1 MPPWTLVR
9 ASTLAIVAF
18 TGATAQST
26 RPPASLDPSA
36 LWVHESW
43 TVENGLPVNSINQLI
58 QSRSGYIWAAT
69 FDGLVRFDGV
79 RFTVFNSATSE
90 GLPSNR
96 IMWVREARDG
106 TLWLFTEQHH
116 LVHFR
121 DGAFVHVNRDRG
133 LGDEQIETVL
143 EDSTGVVW
151 VATTKGVGVIRD
163 DRFVPIGRETISAYA
178 RSLVQRSDGSI
189 WVGTERRGIFRITPN
204 GQATR
209 VAADSALDGDI
220 VGRMDEDSDGTL
232 WIAANRGFWRW
243 RDRPTRVPLPG
254 LDPAQPLLV
263 LNVVRSPTAAALY
276 VQAERRLYRVDST
289 SVAVVD
295 SLGQFLMGTR
305 LWTDGRAVWHAA
317 GPAVFRDGRET
328 FALAPPEPTTGAII
342 PPYTITTALVDR
354 EGSFWLGTHAAG
366 LHRLKPAL
374 FTTYSTKEGV
384 ADQNVY
390 PTLIDYSGVVWVG
403 TAGKGLSRIDPS
415 TGRVESFG
423 PPRVRP
429 RINTFY
435 EPKPGAMWVGGQR
448 FFANVCETA
457 TMTCRYAG
465 PPGEELRTL
474 FALHGDASGAI
485 WAGSG
490 GGLFRLDGARWTHLD
505 SADGAPRA
513 PVRAFV
519 NTRDGAVWMGTNG
532 GGVVRYHDRR
542 FTAITAADGLPS
554 NLIRSLYE
562 DADGWLWVGTE
573 GRGLAR
579 LDPRAWG
586 SAGGTCTERSECDRR
601 IVRVGTRDG
610 LFDEVIHQILEDH
623 AGRFWM
629 STNRGIFWVTRAE
642 LNAFADGKIKRVHST
657 GYTERDGMRNREANG
672 GVYPAGA
679 KGKDGRLW
687 FPTQDG
693 VVVVDPARA
702 GGERLAPPI
711 LVEQVVANGQARP
724 PNADSIALGIDE
736 RDVQIEYTALTFLE
750 PRNVRFR
757 YRLEPYDKDW
767 VDAGNR
773 RTAFYT
779 KLPPGEYTFRVE
791 SSTAEGG
798 WHEPGGTLTVHV
810 LPQLWETRLFRWSLI
825 ATLGT
830 LLVAGFRWRVA
841 RLHTRAAELERV
853 VSERTI
859 ELSNR
864 ERQLAEQNVQLA
876 ALDQAKTRFFA
887 NVSHELRTP
896 LTLTIGPLQ
905 DIRARV
911 GADPQVQRWLDIAM
925 RNSQRLLRL
934 VNQILDVAKLEAGEM
949 RLSPRRFDLV
959 ALIRGITS
967 AFVAVAEQR
976 SIALT
981 LNVPDELPVV
991 LDPDAFEKILTNLLS
1006 NAIKFTPAGGSIEI
1020 VLTHGAATLTLDVID
1035 TGPGIPA
1042 DQLAHVFERFYQTDE
1057 SSSRAQP
1064 GTGIG
1069 LSLVKELVD
1078 VQQGR
1083 VTVAS
1088 NEAGTTFSVTLPRGT
1103 ADVADSPAA
1112 AASGGEVPAVAFVDT
1127 ADHAPE
1133 TIIDDD
1139 TTDADAERDVPT
1151 LLVVDDSADL
1161 RAYVRDHFAS
1171 TFRVIEGGDGAEGIM
1186 LAQRHLPDIVISD
1199 VMMPGTDGHA
1209 LLRALRSS
1217 PETDFVPVILLTAQA
1232 EGDQRLAGLEGGAD
1246 DYIVKPFEMRE
1257 LEARV
1262 RNIIESRRR
1271 LRARLTSGAP
1281 LNDAAS
1287 PPTADSAPIE
1297 ADRFSPADR
1306 AFMDKVTGIIERHL
1320 PDSDFDVTALSRE
1333 AGVERSRL
1341 FRRTRDLFELA
1352 PSDLIRSMRIA
1363 AGARL
1368 LASRS
1373 GTVADVAYAVGFNS
1387 VAYFRRCFQEAYG
1400 VTPAAYRDEPG
1411 FSPARGAGKR

>member
-1 MPPWTLVR
+1 
-9 ASTLAIVAF
+9 
-18 TGATAQST
+18 
-26 RPPASLDPSA
+26 
-36 LWVHESW
+36 
-43 TVENGLPVNSINQLI
+43 
-58 QSRSGYIWAAT
+58 
-69 FDGLVRFDGV
+69 
-79 RFTVFNSATSE
+79 
-90 GLPSNR
+90 
-96 IMWVREARDG
+96 
-106 TLWLFTEQHH
+106 
-116 LVHFR
+116 
-121 DGAFVHVNRDRG
+121 
-133 LGDEQIETVL
+133 
-143 EDSTGVVW
+143 
-151 VATTKGVGVIRD
+151 
-163 DRFVPIGRETISAYA
+163 
-178 RSLVQRSDGSI
+178 
-189 WVGTERRGIFRITPN
+189 
-204 GQATR
+204 
-209 VAADSALDGDI
+209 
-220 VGRMDEDSDGTL
+220 
-232 WIAANRGFWRW
+232 
-243 RDRPTRVPLPG
+243 
-254 LDPAQPLLV
+254 
-263 LNVVRSPTAAALY
+263 
-276 VQAERRLYRVDST
+276 
-289 SVAVVD
+289 
-295 SLGQFLMGTR
+295 
-305 LWTDGRAVWHAA
+305 
-317 GPAVFRDGRET
+317 
-328 FALAPPEPTTGAII
+328 
-342 PPYTITTALVDR
+342 
-354 EGSFWLGTHAAG
+354 
-366 LHRLKPAL
+366 
-374 FTTYSTKEGV
+374 V

-390 PTLIDYSGVVWVG
+390 PTFIDHSGVVWVG

-415 TGRVESFG
+415 AGRVESFG

-435 EPKPGAMWVGGQR
+435 EAKPGELWVGGQR
-448 FFANVCETA
+448 FFANACETA
-457 TMTCRYAG
+457 TMICRYAG
-465 PPGEELRTL
+465 PPGEDQRTL
-474 FALHGDASGAI
+474 FALHGDASGVI

-490 GGLFRLDGARWTHLD
+490 GGLFRFDGRRWTHLD
-505 SADGAPRA
+505 STDGAPRA
-513 PVRAFV
+513 PVRAFA

-542 FTAITAADGLPS
+542 FTAITTADGLPS
-554 NLIRSLYE
+554 NLIRSLHE
-562 DADGWLWVGTE
+562 DTDGWLWVGTE

-586 SAGGTCTERSECDRR
+586 GAGGACTERSECDRR
-601 IVRVGTRDG
+601 IVHIGTKDG
-610 LFDEVIHQILEDH
+610 LFDDVIHQILEDD
-623 AGRFWM
+623 AGRLWM

-642 LNAFADGKIKRVHST
+642 LEAFADGKINRIHST

-693 VVVVDPARA
+693 VVVVDPRSA
-702 GGERLAPPI
+702 GGERLAPPMV
-711 LVEQVVANGQARP
+711 VEQVIARGVARAPR
-724 PNADSIALGIDE
+724 ADSMTLGVDE
-736 RDVQIEYTALTFLE
+736 RDVQIAYTALTFLE
-750 PRNVRFR
+750 PHNVRFR
-757 YRLEPYDKDW
+757 YRLVPYDAEW

-779 KLPPGEYTFRVE
+779 KVPPGRYVFRVE
-791 SSTAEGG
+791 SSMADGG
-798 WHEPGGTLTVHV
+798 WHEPGATLALYVT
-810 LPQLWETRLFRWSLI
+810 PQFWETRLFRWSAVAALGALLI
-825 ATLGT
+825 
-830 LLVAGFRWRVA
+830 VGFRWRVA
-841 RLHTRAAELERV
+841 RLHARAADLERV
-853 VSERTI
+853 VSERTV
-859 ELSNR
+859 ELSRR
-864 ERQLAEQNVQLA
+864 ERQLADQNVQLA
-876 ALDQAKTRFFA
+876 ALDRAKTRFFA
-887 NVSHELRTP
+887 NVSHEFRTP

-905 DIRARV
+905 DIRARA
-911 GADPQVQRWLDIAM
+911 GADPQIHRWLDIAT
-925 RNSQRLLRL
+925 RNAQRLLRL

-949 RLSPRRFDLV
+949 RLSPRPFDLV

-967 AFVAVAEQR
+967 AFLAVAEQR

-981 LNVPDELPVV
+981 LNVPNELPVV

-1006 NAIKFTPAGGSIEI
+1006 NAIKFTPAGGSIDV
-1020 VLTHGAATLTLDVID
+1020 VLTHGAATVTLDVID

-1088 NEAGTTFSVTLPRGT
+1088 NESGTTFSVTLPRGT
-1103 ADVADSPAA
+1103 AGVADSPAA
-1112 AASGGEVPAVAFVDT
+1112 AASGGAVPAFAFVET

-1133 TIIDDD
+1133 TIIDDE

-1161 RAYVRDHFAS
+1161 RAYVRDHFAP
-1171 TFRVIEGGDGAEGIM
+1171 TFRVIEGGDGADGIM

-1232 EGDQRLAGLEGGAD
+1232 EGEQRLAGLEGGAD

-1271 LRARLTSGAP
+1271 LRARLTSGPSSNEATS
-1281 LNDAAS
+1281 NEAAS
-1287 PPTADSAPIE
+1287 PPTVDLAPNE
-1297 ADRFSPADR
+1297 EDRFSPADR
-1306 AFMDKVTGIIERHL
+1306 AFMDKVTGIIERQL
-1320 PDSDFDVTALSRE
+1320 SDSDFDVTALSRE

-1352 PSDLIRSMRIA
+1352 PSDLIRSMRVA

-1368 LASRS
+1368 LESRS

-1411 FSPARGAGKR
+1411 FSPARGGGKR